1 MFYFGDTWGT
11 IESFIDLV
19 FIIEIIVCFNTSIFD
34 NATNKYLTSRCL
46 IAKSY
51 LKSWFWVDFMAI
63 FPRFLRLFNSVGTW
77 A

>member
-11 IESFIDLV
+11 IESIIDFV

-63 FPRFLRLFNSVGTW
+63 LPRFLRLF
-77 A
+77 